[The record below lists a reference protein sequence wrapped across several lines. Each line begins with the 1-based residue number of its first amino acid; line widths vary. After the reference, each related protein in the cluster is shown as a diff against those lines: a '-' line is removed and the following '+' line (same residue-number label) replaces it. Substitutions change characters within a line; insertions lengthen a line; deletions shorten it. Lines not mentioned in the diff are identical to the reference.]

1 MRRRLGTA
9 LAGVVLAAF
18 APGVASAAPPPAAP
32 EAASDAR
39 LAVGSPLLANLW
51 TMAPEDFRIVQEGQR
66 RRLRVTIASVNV
78 GVGPVELK
86 ARKKDCDGDGSFDND
101 RTAFQHVYRDAD
113 GDGVYRRSIDTT
125 FATVKVGCFRFDE
138 RHQHWHFKN
147 YARYELARLSD
158 GQVVAAHEKV
168 GFCLLDTDQPY
179 PGIPGSPTG
188 GFYRS
193 CQPDKPQGLSAGWSD
208 VYDSNLPGQFVD
220 VTNVP
225 DGDYC
230 FSSTENPAGRLV
242 ESEVGDNTATQALR
256 LAGESVTPLSR
267 SC

>member
-1 MRRRLGTA
+1 M

-18 APGVASAAPPPAAP
+18 APGVAAAAPSEASPPPSAAP
-32 EAASDAR
+32 EAASDAQ

-66 RRLRVTIASVNV
+66 RRLRVTIATVNV
-78 GVGPVELK
+78 GAGPVELK
-86 ARKKDCDGDGSFDND
+86 ARKKDCDGDGSFEND
-101 RTAFQHVYRDAD
+101 RTAYQHVYQDAD
-113 GDGVYRRSIDTT
+113 GDGAYRRSIDTT

-193 CQPDKPQGLSAGWSD
+193 CQPDRPQGLSAGWSD
-208 VYDSNLPGQFVD
+208 IYDSNLPGQFVD

-230 FSSTENPAGRLV
+230 FSSTVNPAGRLV
-242 ESEVGDNTATQALR
+242 ESEVGDNTETQALR
-256 LAGESVTPLSR
+256 LAGGSVTPLSR

>member
-1 MRRRLGTA
+1 M
-9 LAGVVLAAF
+9 LAGAVLAAF
-18 APGVASAAPPPAAP
+18 VPGVASAAPPTAAP
-32 EAASDAR
+32 EPTGTAP

-66 RRLRVTIASVNV
+66 RRLRMTVASVNV
-78 GVGPVELK
+78 GIGPVELK
-86 ARKKDCDGDGSFDND
+86 ARKKDCDGDGSFEND
-101 RTAFQHVYRDAD
+101 RTAFQHVYQDAD
-113 GDGVYRRSIDTT
+113 GDGAYRRSIDTAFT
-125 FATVKVGCFRFDE
+125 TVRVGCFRFDG

-147 YARYELARLSD
+147 FARFELARLSD

-188 GFYRS
+188 GFYHS
-193 CQPDKPQGLSAGWSD
+193 CQPDKPQGLSAGWAD
-208 VYDSNLPGQFVD
+208 IYDSNLPGQFVD

-230 FSSTENPAGRLV
+230 FSSTVNPVRRLV

-256 LAGESVTPLSR
+256 LAGGSVTPLSR

>member
-1 MRRRLGTA
+1 M
-9 LAGVVLAAF
+9 LAGAVLAAF
-18 APGVASAAPPPAAP
+18 VPGVASAAPSEASPTPPPAPEQAGAAP
-32 EAASDAR
+32 

-66 RRLRVTIASVNV
+66 LRLRVTIASVNV

-86 ARKKDCDGDGSFDND
+86 ARKKDCDGDGSFEND
-101 RTAFQHVYRDAD
+101 RTAFQRVYQDAD
-113 GDGVYRRSIDTT
+113 GDGAFRRSIDTA
-125 FATVKVGCFRFDE
+125 FSVVRVGCFRFDQH
-138 RHQHWHFKN
+138 HQHWHFKN
-147 YARYELARLSD
+147 FARYELARLSD

-168 GFCLLDTDQPY
+168 GFCLLDSDQPY
-179 PGIPGSPTG
+179 PGIQGSPAS

-208 VYDSNLPGQFVD
+208 IYESSLPGQFVD

-230 FSSTENPAGRLV
+230 FSSTVNPARRLV
-242 ESEVGDNTATQALR
+242 EAEVADNAATQALR
-256 LAGESVTPLSR
+256 LARGSVTPLSR